1 MLFSDKTTV
10 NKPTHRSSSFCH
22 FLKENDTWLCMNNK
36 NSNNN
41 TLKKKTTAVL
51 LDTHLKRAWQI
62 ISFVP
67 NTQVSSEESDES
79 ACLLALVKAI
89 LKEKETD

>member
-1 MLFSDKTTV
+1 MAYGRA
-10 NKPTHRSSSFCH
+10 RSIVSARKFKFQRVGSRP
-22 FLKENDTWLCMNNK
+22 EQI
-36 NSNNN
+36 
-41 TLKKKTTAVL
+41 KKKKNKKTAVL

-67 NTQVSSEESDES
+67 NAQVSSEESDES

-89 LKEKETD
+89 LTEKETD

>member
-1 MLFSDKTTV
+1 
-10 NKPTHRSSSFCH
+10 
-22 FLKENDTWLCMNNK
+22 MNNK

-41 TLKKKTTAVL
+41 TLKKKKKTVVL

-89 LKEKETD
+89 LEEKVTD